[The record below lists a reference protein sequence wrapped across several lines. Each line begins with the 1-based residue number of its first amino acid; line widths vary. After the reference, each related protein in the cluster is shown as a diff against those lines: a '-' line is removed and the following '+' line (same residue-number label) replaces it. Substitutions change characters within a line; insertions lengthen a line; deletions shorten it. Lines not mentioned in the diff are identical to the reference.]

1 MKLNAVGECS
11 HQFKKDNGPYGV
23 TMIYLLAE
31 SHLSIHTFVDEGKI
45 RLDYLHVIYH
55 LKIEI
60 FKKLLVIILM
70 SVF

>member
-1 MKLNAVGECS
+1 MLI
-11 HQFKKDNGPYGV
+11 

-31 SHLSIHTFVDEGKI
+31 SHLSIHTFVDEGI
-45 RLDYLHVIYH
+45 ITLDYLHVIYH